1 MRKTIMSLL
10 FAALLSPLCA
20 LAAGTVDLNTADAS
34 ALEGIKG
41 IGPARAAAII
51 QYRDKHGPFASVDDL
66 VKVPGIGDKS
76 IVQLRDQLSVAP
88 ARKGN
93 TQTK

>member
-1 MRKTIMSLL
+1 MRKIIASML
-10 FAALLSPLCA
+10 FAAALSPLCVA
-20 LAAGTVDLNTADAS
+20 AAGTVDLNSADAA
-34 ALEGIKG
+34 ALEGVKG
-41 IGPARAAAII
+41 IGPARAAAIV

-88 ARKGN
+88 PRKAEARAK
-93 TQTK
+93 

>member
-1 MRKTIMSLL
+1 MRKIIASML
-10 FAALLSPLCA
+10 FAAALSPLYA
-20 LAAGTVDLNTADAS
+20 AAAGTVDLNSADAS

-41 IGPARAAAII
+41 IGPARAAAIV

-76 IVQLRDQLSVAP
+76 IMQLRDQLSVAP
-88 ARKGN
+88 PRKTEARAK
-93 TQTK
+93 